1 MKRIITVLCAF
12 MLVIMPVSGVKAQ
25 ADEKQ
30 TIQGKAKQIAEMLVQ
45 HYGVTSLQYAIM
57 DEGEI
62 ILSDGAGFHDKA
74 SQKAVHK
81 DTMYGIGSVSK
92 MVVTTAVMMLV
103 DSGQVDL
110 DQPLTTYITDFK
122 MADSRYKEITPRM
135 LMNHSSGLYGSQ
147 YGNSMLF
154 DDNDTRNHDE
164 LLNKLQ
170 AERLKSKPG
179 EYSVYCNDGF
189 QLLEILVE
197 RVSGLSYS
205 KYVERFI
212 SNPLQL
218 DSTKTP
224 LDSFNRDR
232 LAETYWPTFKPKMPV
247 ENANIIGTG
256 GFYSTAEEL
265 TQFAEVLMGNRPDL
279 LSAASVKAMQSPE
292 YRKGIWVSDEINS
305 FNFGLG
311 WDAVE
316 LAPFSEYGIK
326 ALTKG
331 GDTIMYHASLITIP
345 EHDISMA
352 VLSSGGSSIF
362 DQMFA
367 TKVLLEVLKEQGIID
382 NIKPDR
388 TFSAPVQTKMPA
400 ELNDYSGLYGTV
412 GATTEINIQN
422 GAFTLPAMLGGLVAE
437 QSYVYTGDG
446 YFTSKDGSVKVSF
459 VKERNAKTYVKV
471 QGYLSLPGLGQMGMS
486 TYDYQ
491 KMEHNNLDT
500 VTQEKWS
507 ARNGLQYFALDEKIT
522 SIFYLVPSQLIKN
535 FKVNAEQGY
544 VNGTKI
550 TDVNHSVNV
559 AEIPI
564 MNGRDAFDLE
574 LMKKRDA
581 EILTQNGQQYISEK
595 SIRPI
600 FGGKSGI
607 ATIPANGQARWYAID
622 GKSAEKTITVDSPE
636 HGGYAVYDDQGQV
649 LQFSIATGEQTTK
662 LPKKGFIVFG
672 GNAGDVFQ
680 IHQK

>member
-1 MKRIITVLCAF
+1 MKRIIMVLCAF
-12 MLVIMPVSGVKAQ
+12 MLVIMPVADVKAE
-25 ADEKQ
+25 ATEKQ
-30 TIQGKAKQIAEMLVQ
+30 TTQAKAKQLADMLVQ
-45 HYGVTSLQYAIM
+45 QYGVTSLQYAIM
-57 DEGEI
+57 DKGEM

-74 SQKAVHK
+74 SQKAVDR

-103 DSGQVDL
+103 DSGEVDL
-110 DQPLTTYITDFK
+110 DQPLTKYITDFK

-164 LLNKLQ
+164 LLIKLQ
-170 AERLKSKPG
+170 AERLKSNPG

-197 RVSGLSYS
+197 RVSGQSYS
-205 KYVERFI
+205 QYVEHSI
-212 SNPLQL
+212 SKPLKL
-218 DSTKTP
+218 NSTKTP
-224 LDSFNRDR
+224 LDSFNRDK
-232 LAETYWPTFKPKMPV
+232 LAGTYWPTFKSKMPV

-256 GFYSTAEEL
+256 GIYSTAEEL
-265 TQFAEVLMGNRPDL
+265 TQFAELLMGNRSDL
-279 LSAASVKAMQSPE
+279 LSEASVKAMQSPE

-331 GDTIMYHASLITIP
+331 GDTMMYHASLITIP

-352 VLSSGGSSIF
+352 VLSSGGSSVF

-400 ELNDYSGLYGTV
+400 ELKEYSGLYGNV
-412 GATTEINIQN
+412 GSTTEIDIQN
-422 GAFTLPAMLGGLVAE
+422 EAFTLPAMLGGLIAE
-437 QSYVYTGDG
+437 QKYVYTGDG

-459 VKERNAKTYVKV
+459 VKERNTKTYVKV

-491 KMEHNNLDT
+491 KLEPNKLDA
-500 VTQEKWS
+500 VTREKWA
-507 ARNGLQYFALDEKIT
+507 ARNGLNYFALDEKIT

-535 FKVNAEQGY
+535 FKVNAEHGY
-544 VNGTKI
+544 VNGTQIK
-550 TDVNHSVNV
+550 DVYHAVNV

-574 LMKKRDA
+574 LMKKKDA
-581 EILTQNGQQYISEK
+581 EILTQNGQQFISEK
-595 SIRPI
+595 AIQPI
-600 FGGKSGI
+600 FGGKSGM
-607 ATIPANGQARWYAID
+607 ATIPANGQARWYAIE

-636 HGGYAVYDDQGQV
+636 QGGYAVYNDQGQV
-649 LQFSIATGEQTTK
+649 LQFSTATGEQSTK

-672 GNAGDVFQ
+672 GNAGDVFH
-680 IHQK
+680 IRLK

>member
-1 MKRIITVLCAF
+1 MKRIITVLCAL
-12 MLVIMPVSGVKAQ
+12 MLVIMPVTDVKAQ
-25 ADEKQ
+25 ANEKQ
-30 TIQGKAKQIAEMLVQ
+30 TIEGKAKQLAEMLVQ
-45 HYGVTSLQYAIM
+45 NYGVTSVQYAVM
-57 DEGEI
+57 DKGKVVI
-62 ILSDGAGFHDKA
+62 SDGAGFHDKA
-74 SQKAVHK
+74 SQKAVDK

-92 MVVTTAVMMLV
+92 MVVTSAVMMLV
-103 DSGQVDL
+103 DKGKVDL

-122 MADSRYKEITPRM
+122 MADPRYKQITPRM

-164 LLNKLQ
+164 LLIKLQ
-170 AERLKSKPG
+170 AERLKSEPG

-197 RVSGLSYS
+197 RMSGQSYS
-205 KYVERFI
+205 KYVEQFI
-212 SNPLQL
+212 SKPLQL
-218 DSTKTP
+218 NSTKTP
-224 LDSFNRDR
+224 MDSFDRDR

-256 GFYSTAEEL
+256 GIYSTSEEL
-265 TQFAEVLMGNRPDL
+265 AAFAEVLMGNHPDI
-279 LSAASVKAMQSPE
+279 LSEASVQAMQRPE
-292 YRKGIWVSDEINS
+292 YRKGIWVTDEINS
-305 FNFGLG
+305 FNYGLG

-331 GDTIMYHASLITIP
+331 GDTMMYHASLIAIP

-352 VLSSGGSSIF
+352 VLSSGGSSVF

-367 TKVLLEVLKEQGIID
+367 AKVLLEVLKEQGIID
-382 NIKPDR
+382 SIKPDR

-400 ELNDYSGLYGTV
+400 EMKNYSGLYGTV
-412 GATTEINIQN
+412 GAVTKIDIQN
-422 GAFTLPAMLGGLVAE
+422 GVFTLPAMLGGLIAE
-437 QSYVYTGDG
+437 QPYVYTGDG

-471 QGYLSLPGLGQMGMS
+471 QGYLNLPGLGQMGMS

-491 KMEHNNLDT
+491 KLEHNKLDA

-507 ARNGLQYFALDEKIT
+507 ARNGVNYFALDEKIT

-535 FKVNAEQGY
+535 FNVSTEHGY

-550 TDVNHSVNV
+550 TDENHAVNV

-564 MNGRDAFDLE
+564 MNGRDAFDLQ
-574 LMKKRDA
+574 LMKKQGA
-581 EILTQNGQQYISEK
+581 EILTQNGLEYISEK
-595 SIRPI
+595 NIKPI

-607 ATIPANGQARWYAID
+607 ATIPASGQARWYAVG
-622 GKSAEKTITVDSPE
+622 GKSAEKTITVDSPAQ
-636 HGGYAVYDDQGQV
+636 GGYAVYSDKGEV
-649 LQFSIATGEQTTK
+649 LHFSIATGEQTTK
-662 LPKKGFIVFG
+662 LPKNGFIVFG
-672 GNAGDVFQ
+672 GSAGDIFQ
-680 IHQK
+680 IHLK